1 MSTPKSKHG
10 KRYTSSFKK
19 EAVLYYRSSGKS
31 YKEVAEELDISDAS
45 LCTWNKELTE
55 KENPSSDT
63 LESSEREELH
73 RLRRENKRLKMETE
87 IIKKA
92 MVFFARDQK

>member
-1 MSTPKSKHG
+1 MSKHG
-10 KRYTSSFKK
+10 KRYSAEFKK

-31 YKEVAEELDISDAS
+31 YREVAAELEVSDAS
-45 LCTWNKELTE
+45 LCTWNKELAE
-55 KENPSSDT
+55 KENPTSDA

-73 RLRRENKRLKMETE
+73 RLRRENKRLKMESE